1 MSKLHKDKR
10 RIALS
15 GIMYNVP
22 VAFSPA
28 DVQRVI
34 FGWGESAEQIDTFD
48 FAPALTS
55 PSASVTNLCGAQE
68 RG

>member
-1 MSKLHKDKR
+1 
-10 RIALS
+10 
-15 GIMYNVP
+15 MYNVP